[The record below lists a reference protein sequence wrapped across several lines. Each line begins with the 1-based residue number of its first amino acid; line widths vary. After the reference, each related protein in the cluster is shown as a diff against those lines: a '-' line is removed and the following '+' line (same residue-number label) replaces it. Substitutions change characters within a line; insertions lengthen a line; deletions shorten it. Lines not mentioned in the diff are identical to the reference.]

1 MITPAM
7 LNAFQERFNADPV
20 NSVVAGAIARVGI
33 NEASLD
39 NTAIRV
45 HDGVFSDITERGEIT
60 NQKSSGRCWMFAAL
74 NTLRVDVMRKLNL
87 KTFEFSQN
95 YMFFWDKLEKTNFFY
110 NSILDTLDEPL
121 NSRLVQHLLAAPL
134 GDGGQ
139 WAMFSGLLEKYGAV
153 PKAFMPE
160 TFHSSNSGMMVY
172 QLTYR
177 LRAQAKQLRDAHN
190 AGAGKDEL
198 NKMKTEFLYD
208 IYAILVKALGQP
220 PTRFTYTYRDKDD
233 KFHRMSDITPQEFFA
248 QAVGWNL
255 ADKVSLINAPTADKP
270 YGRVYTIKYLGSVAE
285 AEIIK
290 YINVPTEVIR
300 EAAIAAIRDGEPV
313 WFGCDVGKFLE
324 RSMGIM
330 DLDIFNFEQTLGT
343 IPEFDKAA
351 RLDYGHSLL
360 THAMVFTGVDL
371 DENGKPIKWQ
381 VENSWG
387 DQVGLKGMYS
397 MADSWFDEY
406 MYQIMIDRKYV
417 PAEWLAALDQ
427 PIIELEPWDPMGS
440 LANMR

>member
-1 MITPAM
+1 MITPEM
-7 LNAFQERFNADPV
+7 LKDFQQRFDTDPV
-20 NSVVAGAIARVGI
+20 NSAVAGAIARVGI

-39 NTAIRV
+39 NTALRI
-45 HDGVFSDITERGEIT
+45 HDGVFSNITERGEIT
-60 NQKSSGRCWMFAAL
+60 YQKSSGRCWIFAAL
-74 NTLRVDVMRKLNL
+74 NTARVDVMRKLNL
-87 KTFEFSQN
+87 KNFEFSQN
-95 YMFFWDKLEKTNFFY
+95 YIFFWDKLEKSNFFY
-110 NSILDTLDEPL
+110 DSIIDTLDEPL
-121 NSRLVQHLLAAPL
+121 DSRLVQHLLSAPL

-153 PKAFMPE
+153 PKSLMPE
-160 TFHSSNSGMMVY
+160 TFHSSNSGVMVY

-177 LRAQAKQLRDAHN
+177 LRAQAKQLRDAHR

-198 NKMKTEFLYD
+198 NKMKTDFLYD

-248 QAVGWNL
+248 QTVGWNL

-300 EAAIAAIRDGEPV
+300 TAAIAAILDSEPV
-313 WFGCDVGKFLE
+313 WFGCDVGKFLQ
-324 RSMGIM
+324 RDMGIM
-330 DLDIFNFEQTLGT
+330 DLDIFNFEQTLGAM
-343 IPEFDKAA
+343 PEFDKAA

-387 DQVGLKGMYS
+387 EQVGLKGMFS

-417 PAEWLAALDQ
+417 PAEWLAALEQ
-427 PIIELEPWDPMGS
+427 PIIALEPWDPMGA

>member
-1 MITPAM
+1 M
-7 LNAFQERFNADPV
+7 LKDFQQRFDTDPV
-20 NSVVAGAIARVGI
+20 NSAVAGAIARVGI

-39 NTAIRV
+39 NTALRI
-45 HDGVFSDITERGEIT
+45 HDGVFSNITERGEIT
-60 NQKSSGRCWMFAAL
+60 YQKSSGRCWIFAAL
-74 NTLRVDVMRKLNL
+74 NTARVDVMRKLNL
-87 KTFEFSQN
+87 KNFEFSQN
-95 YMFFWDKLEKTNFFY
+95 YIFFWDKLEKSNFFY
-110 NSILDTLDEPL
+110 DSIIDTLDEPL
-121 NSRLVQHLLAAPL
+121 DSRLVQHLLSAPL

-153 PKAFMPE
+153 PKSLMPE
-160 TFHSSNSGMMVY
+160 TFHSSNSGVMVY

-177 LRAQAKQLRDAHN
+177 LRAQAKQLRDAHR

-198 NKMKTEFLYD
+198 NKMKTDFLYD

-300 EAAIAAIRDGEPV
+300 TAAIAAILDSEPV
-313 WFGCDVGKFLE
+313 WFGCDVGKFLQ
-324 RSMGIM
+324 RDMGIM
-330 DLDIFNFEQTLGT
+330 DLDIFNFEQTLGAM
-343 IPEFDKAA
+343 PEFDKAA

-387 DQVGLKGMYS
+387 EQVGLKGMFS

-417 PAEWLAALDQ
+417 PAEWLAALEQ
-427 PIIELEPWDPMGS
+427 PIIALEPWDPMGA

>member
-1 MITPAM
+1 M
-7 LNAFQERFNADPV
+7 LKDFQQRFDTDPV
-20 NSVVAGAIARVGI
+20 NSAVAGAIARVGI

-39 NTAIRV
+39 NTALRI
-45 HDGVFSDITERGEIT
+45 HDGVFSNITERGEIT
-60 NQKSSGRCWMFAAL
+60 YQKSSGRCWIFAAL
-74 NTLRVDVMRKLNL
+74 NTARVDVMRKLNL
-87 KTFEFSQN
+87 KNFEFSQN
-95 YMFFWDKLEKTNFFY
+95 YIFFWDKLEKSNFFY
-110 NSILDTLDEPL
+110 DSIIDTLDEPL
-121 NSRLVQHLLAAPL
+121 DSRLVQHLLSAPL

-153 PKAFMPE
+153 PKSLMPE
-160 TFHSSNSGMMVY
+160 TFHSSNSGVMVY

-177 LRAQAKQLRDAHN
+177 LRAQAKQLRDAHR

-198 NKMKTEFLYD
+198 NKMKTDFLYD

-248 QAVGWNL
+248 QTVGWNL

-300 EAAIAAIRDGEPV
+300 TAAIAAILDSEPV
-313 WFGCDVGKFLE
+313 WFGCDVGKFLQ
-324 RSMGIM
+324 RDMGIM
-330 DLDIFNFEQTLGT
+330 DLDIFNFEQTLGAM
-343 IPEFDKAA
+343 PEFDKAA

-387 DQVGLKGMYS
+387 EQVGLKGMFS

-417 PAEWLAALDQ
+417 PAEWLAALEQ
-427 PIIELEPWDPMGS
+427 PIIALEPWDPMGA

>member
-1 MITPAM
+1 MITPEM
-7 LNAFQERFNADPV
+7 LKDFQQRFDTDPV
-20 NSVVAGAIARVGI
+20 NSAVAGAIARVGI

-39 NTAIRV
+39 NTALRI
-45 HDGVFSDITERGEIT
+45 HDGVFSNITERGEIT
-60 NQKSSGRCWMFAAL
+60 YQKSSGRCWIFAAL
-74 NTLRVDVMRKLNL
+74 NTARVDVMRKLNL
-87 KTFEFSQN
+87 KNFEFSQN
-95 YMFFWDKLEKTNFFY
+95 YIFFWDKLEKSNFFY
-110 NSILDTLDEPL
+110 DSIIDTLDEPL
-121 NSRLVQHLLAAPL
+121 DSRLVQHLLSAPL

-153 PKAFMPE
+153 PKSLMPE
-160 TFHSSNSGMMVY
+160 TFHSSNSGVMVY

-177 LRAQAKQLRDAHN
+177 LRAQAKQLRDAHR

-198 NKMKTEFLYD
+198 NKMKTDFLYD

-248 QAVGWNL
+248 QTVGWNL

-300 EAAIAAIRDGEPV
+300 TAAIAAILDSEPV
-313 WFGCDVGKFLE
+313 WFGCDVGKFLQ
-324 RSMGIM
+324 RDMGIM
-330 DLDIFNFEQTLGT
+330 DLDIFNFEQTLGAM
-343 IPEFDKAA
+343 PEFDKAA

-371 DENGKPIKWQ
+371 DENGKPIK
-381 VENSWG
+381 
-387 DQVGLKGMYS
+387 
-397 MADSWFDEY
+397 
-406 MYQIMIDRKYV
+406 
-417 PAEWLAALDQ
+417 
-427 PIIELEPWDPMGS
+427 
-440 LANMR
+440 